1 MLTRKKNI
9 SPSLSLPLS
18 LSPSHPSAHLMTPF
32 LGQGTNQAL
41 EDALEFGRAV
51 GRHGASPE
59 ALKAYEAVRIPAAT
73 RVQRGSVAIA
83 KSMASGGKISEIA
96 WYDEHPDVL
105 CKEFEPLVAAEV
117 GVRS

>member
-1 MLTRKKNI
+1 
-9 SPSLSLPLS
+9 
-18 LSPSHPSAHLMTPF
+18 MTPF

-41 EDALEFGRAV
+41 EDALELGRAV
-51 GRHGASPE
+51 GKLGATPQ

-83 KSMASGGKISEIA
+83 KSMSSGGKISEIA

-105 CKEFEPLVAAEV
+105 CKEFEPLVAAAAAASA
-117 GVRS
+117 GAARS

>member
-1 MLTRKKNI
+1 
-9 SPSLSLPLS
+9 
-18 LSPSHPSAHLMTPF
+18 MTPF

-83 KSMASGGKISEIA
+83 KSMASGGQISEIA

>member
-1 MLTRKKNI
+1 
-9 SPSLSLPLS
+9 
-18 LSPSHPSAHLMTPF
+18 MTPF

-51 GRHGASPE
+51 GKFGPTPL
-59 ALKAYEAVRIPAAT
+59 ALREYERGRIPAAT

-96 WYDEHPDVL
+96 WYEEHPDVL
-105 CKEFEPLVAAEV
+105 CKEFEPLVV
-117 GVRS
+117 V